1 MHGTPRLVGDVM
13 TRTVVA
19 LGRTATFKDIVKA
32 MRQWKVSALP
42 VVEEENRVVGVV
54 SEADLLRK
62 EEYRDG
68 DHDRRARLERLSDL
82 VKAGAV
88 TAEELMTAPAVTV
101 GAGATLGQ
109 AARTMARSGV
119 KRLPV
124 VSDDG
129 ALLGIVS
136 RSDLLKVFLRDDED
150 IAEEVR
156 DEIVAHLFP
165 APPEP
170 ASPEPASPE
179 PASPEP
185 ASPEPA
191 PPESAPPEPA
201 SPASAPPKRRGP
213 ESREPV
219 RVEVH
224 DGVVRLTGRI
234 PDTSLVPV
242 VTRLVRGVEGVVD
255 VECALAGP
263 PRRPDLDPDLPADDA
278 AHGMRGAGSLS

>member
-13 TRTVVA
+13 TRKVVA
-19 LGRTATFKDIVKA
+19 LGRAATFKDIVKA
-32 MRQWKVSALP
+32 MRQWNVSALP
-42 VVEEENRVVGVV
+42 VLEEENRVVGVV

-62 EEYRDG
+62 EEYRG
-68 DHDRRARLERLSDL
+68 DSDQDRQSRLERLSEL

-88 TAEELMTAPAVTV
+88 TAEELMTAPAVTIS
-101 GAGATLGQ
+101 ANATLGQ

-136 RSDLLKVFLRDDED
+136 RFDLLKVFLREDED

-170 ASPEPASPE
+170 
-179 PASPEP
+179 
-185 ASPEPA
+185 
-191 PPESAPPEPA
+191 
-201 SPASAPPKRRGP
+201 
-213 ESREPV
+213 V
-219 RVEVH
+219 RVEVC
-224 DGVVRLTGRI
+224 DGVVRLIGRV

-255 VECALAGP
+255 VDCALSGP
-263 PRRPDLDPDLPADDA
+263 PRRPDLDPDLPADDPA
-278 AHGMRGAGSLS
+278 DRVVHGARGVGSIP